1 MNSSKKTTKNW
12 KGEAEVISDPPRHQW
27 EIGARESTQVRAARP
42 SYTNNNVLLFFFCAA
57 IAGLIGFVFFLLHS
71 PKKMPFVI
79 VAPNSYRWPF
89 PISSW
94 RGEDVKNFSFLAD
107 KTLQFADC
115 SSAWRSR
122 GAAIEDLR
130 KQLSEFAPS
139 AKVAQASVLYLC
151 MLPSIS
157 DDLEPCVI
165 PPGAD
170 PLDPSQ
176 WIRFSEIVSVIKE
189 KLPGESYKLIV
200 IDPIQLNSNWHLGIL
215 QSTFSERLGQWVKEL
230 NDPTIAIM
238 LAASDHETALA
249 GADVRASIFGLT
261 FQRALS
267 GEADHYASTTSP
279 DEVRGNG
286 DGVVSVRELAAYVRD
301 NVNRWATETRGVTQ
315 TPCLYMTSRV
325 DFPLVWSLSY
335 FDRRQ
340 QESQYKAS
348 GIGEASLSTTELQ
361 TVWSKMDQLS
371 LHELFH
377 YDPCGWADLQ
387 RDIVD
392 LAGFSRAGSAYSE
405 QTKLVLFAELSKS
418 LASITEEIERNGKS
432 NELLPKYEWLSKH
445 KEPKLATKILPSL
458 ALKELVGEVSSEQA
472 GLMRTQVRQNFG
484 QPGGVDSESIGAS
497 IGLIPSSSFWNE
509 SNFVGLL
516 NTFNCKNSWQN
527 VNHIESFLDARD
539 RWEQI
544 VTRGDLRAHRWLRPQ
559 FDEIDKKRRL
569 AEDLIFA
576 GETGQAIASIQD
588 FIASVGFAENQ
599 DQGVKKNVAEA
610 LLLLDRACLKAIP
623 LGQWLHQ
630 TISIGD
636 ELATGDQ
643 LMEGLAGI
651 DVASLANLPA
661 NELAK
666 SVSDGLR
673 RKLLERYRE
682 FLSNINKLDHL
693 LSDPSCNSDVILGN
707 GRLILE
713 RVQSDLAF
721 FDTAIRDEVSRLT
734 AQRVAGNAIV
744 RIERLL
750 EIPFL
755 DSKDL
760 LALTEKLQKLYD
772 SKRQQW
778 LDTRDTV
785 GSRTRPSNLSPQ
797 SGTSQYA
804 TNFQNGL
811 DSNLNVSLHPVF
823 LILNRARDAESKS
836 KGNVAP
842 ETELA
847 SAPSQSTAE
856 KSVRKPL
863 SPRDEEL
870 IQIENNNR
878 SLRRLLIAIT
888 SLDANRIEDWLSSSQ
903 IPSSTNELVDPF
915 GGAFVAE
922 QMERRLAYLSPRR
935 PENSPVLALRDYAF
949 TDMLNW
955 YAKRTLEDFYADDD
969 GFSATAV
976 KTNPFFAKAFNQIAS
991 VRRTLQGSEAS
1002 ENADLSRQQQALDV
1016 LVPATRSGF
1025 QTTVRMG
1032 PLSPDGTEREIAVTV
1047 SQWALKSQENATPTI
1062 PLPQGIATVFAR
1074 EGDLIQTQPRLT
1086 VDVPIAKEDTTLATS
1101 LPARLASKNL
1111 QVVTVFRGHEFRTAV
1126 AAQRGVTFE
1135 FEPKSFETAEIVL
1148 FGDRASQPTT
1158 SIILDC
1164 SWSMGEQIP
1173 IEAIDVSSQSR
1184 LETAKTNIIRM
1195 LSQLA
1200 EQSDAR
1206 VGVRLF
1212 GHRVGWSKP
1221 SGSGGT
1227 TGKTQIMFQ
1236 PSYGGSI
1243 PDDLVPSRDVEAILP
1258 LGRFNASMI
1267 GPISERLST
1276 VVPWGQSP
1284 LYYAISEAFL
1294 DFSSNATNESRCILV
1309 ITDGDNFQ
1317 FAASNRPGGEPNNQ
1331 TTLEDV
1337 ERAWARV
1344 KVPVFILGVGI
1355 NEDQSPEIKR
1365 NLQRLTQSTG
1375 GRYFDIINETDLVRA
1390 LSERLA
1396 VGTFS
1401 LSPVYPSASISLSR
1415 LSTSQESP
1423 FNKAIEIKIDRSK
1436 KQEFEIG
1443 FRSVR
1448 KTIQVEGGE
1457 SLEMRLSPD
1466 GKDIL
1471 SIPFDQNSP
1480 RAGIL
1485 VRDDEATKLIARV
1498 HRPVIQGRGV
1508 TFPISFQDQDLHYTK
1523 RPKELWVEIVASD
1536 SNPQS
1541 SATKHVYYDTEYESG
1556 LPVPLVK
1563 WQIPDWPTESKE
1575 ALVQAWVKYEETPP
1589 RWTIPLAQVVQESQK
1604 YADGIELDGGR
1615 AGIVRVRMIEKDSLD
1630 TATIQVTEMHEETSF
1645 SSNYRVM
1652 LDLGNLGSAKR
1663 VTRHYE
1669 VGGRM
1674 VSHSFTL
1681 SRDLFRRAISLGGVN
1696 IKIVTKEDFV
1706 RGAFRLQTNQPISVP
1721 LAPESNTV
1729 RSTSEIYLAP

>member
-12 KGEAEVISDPPRHQW
+12 KGEAEVIPDQPRHQW

-42 SYTNNNVLLFFFCAA
+42 SDTNSKVLLFFFCATL
-57 IAGLIGFVFFLLHS
+57 AGLIGFVFFLLHS

-79 VAPNSYRWPF
+79 VAPNNYRWPF

-94 RGEDVKNFSFLAD
+94 RGEDVKNFSFLAN

-115 SSAWRSR
+115 SSAWRNR
-122 GAAIEDLR
+122 GTAIEDLR
-130 KQLSEFAPS
+130 KQLSELAPS

-151 MLPSIS
+151 MMPSIS
-157 DDLEPCVI
+157 DDLEPCVV

-170 PLDPSQ
+170 PLDASQ
-176 WIRFSEIVSVIKE
+176 WIRLSEIVSVTKE
-189 KLPGESYKLIV
+189 KLPEESYKLIV

-230 NDPTIAIM
+230 NDPTVAIM
-238 LAASDHETALA
+238 LAASDDETAWA
-249 GADVRASIFGLT
+249 GADVRASIFGYT

-267 GEADHYASTTSP
+267 GEADHYASIARP

-301 NVNRWATETRGVTQ
+301 HVNRWATETRGVTQ
-315 TPCLYMTSRV
+315 TPRLYTTARV

-340 QESQYKAS
+340 QESQFKAS
-348 GIGEASLSTTELQ
+348 GIGEPSLSTKELQ
-361 TVWSKMDQLS
+361 TVWSKMDQLNS
-371 LHELFH
+371 HELFH
-377 YDPCGWADLQ
+377 YDPFGWAELQ
-387 RDIVD
+387 RNVVD
-392 LAGFSRAGSAYSE
+392 LAGFSRAGSGYSD
-405 QTKLVLFAELSKS
+405 QTKLVLFDELNKRITSV
-418 LASITEEIERNGKS
+418 TEEIERDGKS
-432 NELLPKYEWLSKH
+432 NALLSKYDWLSRY
-445 KEPKLATKILPSL
+445 KEPKLATKVLPSL
-458 ALKELVGEVSSEQA
+458 ALKELVGEVSLEQA
-472 GLMRTQVRQNFG
+472 GLIRTQVRQKFG
-484 QPGGVDSESIGAS
+484 QPGGIDSQSIGAS

-516 NTFNCKNSWQN
+516 NSYNCKNSWQN
-527 VNHIESFLDARD
+527 VNHIETFLDARD

-544 VTRGDLRAHRWLRPQ
+544 VTQGDLRAHRWMRPQ

-576 GETGQAIASIQD
+576 GETSQAVAAIQD
-588 FIASVGFAENQ
+588 FIASVEVVENPEL
-599 DQGVKKNVAEA
+599 GAKKNIVEA
-610 LLLLDRACLKAIP
+610 LLLLDRACLKAVPI
-623 LGQWLHQ
+623 GQWLYQ

-636 ELATGDQ
+636 ELAMGDQ
-643 LMEGLAGI
+643 LMEGLASI
-651 DVASLANLPA
+651 DTSPLANLPA
-661 NELAK
+661 NELSK
-666 SVSDGLR
+666 TVSDGLR
-673 RKLLERYRE
+673 RKLIERYRE

-693 LSDPSCNSDVILGN
+693 LSDPSCTSEVILGN

-721 FDTAIRDEVSRLT
+721 FDTAIRDEAKRLT
-734 AQRVAGNAIV
+734 AQRVAGNAIG
-744 RIERLL
+744 RIEQLL
-750 EIPFL
+750 AIPFVE
-755 DSKDL
+755 SNDL
-760 LALTEKLQKLYD
+760 LALTERLQKLYA

-778 LDTRDTV
+778 LDNRNAAGTLT
-785 GSRTRPSNLSPQ
+785 SSSSSLP
-797 SGTSQYA
+797 SGTSPTD
-804 TNFQNGL
+804 TNSPSGL
-811 DSNLNVSLHPVF
+811 DRNLNVNLHPVF
-823 LILNRARDAESKS
+823 LILNRASDAESKS
-836 KGNVAP
+836 NSTLAA
-842 ETELA
+842 ETDLA
-847 SAPSQSTAE
+847 SVPSEPTAE
-856 KSVRKPL
+856 ESARKPL
-863 SPRDEEL
+863 TPRDEEL
-870 IQIENNNR
+870 IQIESYNS

-888 SLDANRIEDWLSSSQ
+888 SLDANRIADWLSSSQ

-915 GGAFVAE
+915 GAAFVAE

-935 PENSPVLALRDYAF
+935 PENSPVLALRDYAL

-955 YAKRTLEDFYADDD
+955 YAKRALEDFYADDD

-991 VRRTLQGSEAS
+991 VIRTMQGIDAS
-1002 ENADLSRQQQALDV
+1002 ENTEINRQQQALDV

-1032 PLSPDGTEREIAVTV
+1032 PLSPDGNEREIAVTV
-1047 SQWALKSQENATPTI
+1047 SQWALNSQENASSKI
-1062 PLPQGIATVFAR
+1062 PVPRGIATIFAR
-1074 EGDLIQTQPRLT
+1074 EGDVIQTQPRLT
-1086 VDVPIAKEDTTLATS
+1086 VDVPIAKEDTTLSANLPTS
-1101 LPARLASKNL
+1101 LASKDL

-1126 AAQRGVTFE
+1126 AAQRGVTVE
-1135 FEPKSFETAEIVL
+1135 FEPKSFETAEVVL
-1148 FGDRASQPTT
+1148 FGDRASQPST

-1173 IEAIDVSSQSR
+1173 IEAIDASSQSR

-1200 EQSDAR
+1200 EQPDAR

-1221 SGSGGT
+1221 SGSGVNAS
-1227 TGKTQIMFQ
+1227 KTQIMFQ

-1355 NEDQSPEIKR
+1355 TEDQSPDIKR

-1375 GRYFDIINETDLVRA
+1375 GRYFDINNETDLVRA

-1396 VGTFS
+1396 VGTFR
-1401 LSPVYPSASISLSR
+1401 LNPVYPSASSSMSR

-1448 KTIQVEGGE
+1448 KTIEVEGGE

-1471 SIPFDQNSP
+1471 GIPFDRNSP

-1485 VRDDEATKLIARV
+1485 IRDDEATKLITRV
-1498 HRPVIQGRGV
+1498 HRPVIQGKGV
-1508 TFPISFQDQDLHYTK
+1508 TFPISFQDQDSHYTR
-1523 RPKELWVEIVASD
+1523 RPKELWVEIVAND
-1536 SNPQS
+1536 GNTQS
-1541 SATKHVYYDTEYESG
+1541 PATKHVFYDTEFENG
-1556 LPVPLVK
+1556 LPVPLVR
-1563 WQIPDWPTESKE
+1563 WQIPDWPTEAKE
-1575 ALVQAWVKYEETPP
+1575 ALVQAWAKYEETPP
-1589 RWTIPLAQVVQESQK
+1589 RWNIPLAKVLQESQK
-1604 YADGIELDGGR
+1604 YANGIELDGGR
-1615 AGIVRVRMIEKDSLD
+1615 AGIIRVRIIEKDSLD
-1630 TATIQVTEMHEETSF
+1630 TATIQVTEMHEEAYF
-1645 SSNYRVM
+1645 SSSYRVM
-1652 LDLGNLGSAKR
+1652 LDLGDLGLAKR
-1663 VTRHYE
+1663 VTRRYE
-1669 VGGRM
+1669 SGGRM

-1681 SRDLFRRAISLGGVN
+1681 SRDLFRRALAVGGVS
-1696 IKIVTKEDFV
+1696 IKLVTKEDFV
-1706 RGAFRLQTNQPISVP
+1706 RGAFRLQENQPISVP
-1721 LAPESNTV
+1721 LAPESTTV
-1729 RSTSEIYLAP
+1729 RSSSEIYFSP